1 MCSLLL
7 GYRIS
12 LFASSSVE
20 EKFVIHIRIHR
31 KSLKTIRRL
40 FCPGFTQA
48 IKAVFLSGLT
58 GGGGIAGK
66 ASFRR
71 SVSRKTARETAGERI
86 MGEQCNAGKL
96 RSNPHNCFFRRA
108 SWLMLL
114 EQTKDLERATSRYVS
129 DQAWFLIKAPFFL
142 VI

>member
-1 MCSLLL
+1 
-7 GYRIS
+7 
-12 LFASSSVE
+12 
-20 EKFVIHIRIHR
+20 
-31 KSLKTIRRL
+31 
-40 FCPGFTQA
+40 
-48 IKAVFLSGLT
+48 
-58 GGGGIAGK
+58 
-66 ASFRR
+66 
-71 SVSRKTARETAGERI
+71 

-96 RSNPHNCFFRRA
+96 RFNPRHCFFRRA